1 MARAINRH
9 SRLAVQ
15 EGFPAEDG
23 FPSFLSR
30 FASFFNRSTGPTRS
44 AVWRLLESGILDP
57 ATFQGLL
64 LLVRMSAEAGFDRF
78 RARAGGEYEIAP
90 FGLDPEFLDRVRPFL
105 RFMYRYWWRVK
116 VSGLENVPSVGRAL
130 LIANHS
136 GVIAWDAAMVAT
148 AVLEHHP
155 ASRLPRA
162 LHLQWFVK
170 TPFAAAFLQRTGQLM
185 ACHENG
191 ERLLAKDELVTV
203 FPEGA
208 KGAGKLYRERYRL
221 ARFGRGGYVRMALR
235 SGAPIVPIAIVGA
248 EEIHPVLAKS
258 DVLARLFSLPYFPI
272 TPTFPWLGP
281 LGLIPLPSRWRIHF
295 GKPID
300 LSSYPPDSAE
310 DFHLVS
316 QVSDEVRYIIQQRI
330 HKMR

>member
-1 MARAINRH
+1 MRT
-9 SRLAVQ
+9 
-15 EGFPAEDG
+15 
-23 FPSFLSR
+23 
-30 FASFFNRSTGPTRS
+30 ASGCLR
-44 AVWRLLESGILDP
+44 
-57 ATFQGLL
+57 
-64 LLVRMSAEAGFDRF
+64 RM
-78 RARAGGEYEIAP
+78 
-90 FGLDPEFLDRVRPFL
+90 
-105 RFMYRYWWRVK
+105 
-116 VSGLENVPSVGRAL
+116 
-130 LIANHS
+130 
-136 GVIAWDAAMVAT
+136 
-148 AVLEHHP
+148 
-155 ASRLPRA
+155 
-162 LHLQWFVK
+162 
-170 TPFAAAFLQRTGQLM
+170 
-185 ACHENG
+185 
-191 ERLLAKDELVTV
+191 ELVTV

-258 DVLARLFSLPYFPI
+258 DVLARLLGLPYFPI

-281 LGLIPLPSRWRIHF
+281 LGLIPLPSRWRIPF
-295 GKPID
+295 GEPID